1 MIDALIHTAVRILI
15 GWLLIDRVPAWLN
28 IRGIVATILKVIGV
42 LIISVPY
49 YTGFKNTHNWLFNNK
64 RQLRLFYRQQ
74 IYMATYPIIQK
85 NKRL

>member
-42 LIISVPY
+42 LIIISA
-49 YTGFKNTHNWLFNNK
+49 
-64 RQLRLFYRQQ
+64 LRYW
-74 IYMATYPIIQK
+74 I
-85 NKRL
+85 

>member
-42 LIISVPY
+42 LIIISALLY
-49 YTGFKNTHNWLFNNK
+49 W
-64 RQLRLFYRQQ
+64 
-74 IYMATYPIIQK
+74 I
-85 NKRL
+85 